1 MLSLHLNSVY
11 PLFILSSLEI
21 PEEPPQ
27 GCLSIASE
35 ERRERFPEA
44 MIVVLL
50 SRLCCLPWHH
60 YHLWKQRYSKHKHS
74 VRLLLCC
81 RCSLHSFA
89 QYTHFV
95 VLLSFWPLRVDC
107 RIVAYQFSNGGHR
120 SGGRWTS
127 RGNDRCCF
135 VVAAHYSTCRLD
147 INSVMFVTVVS
158 LSSLETAIF

>member
-60 YHLWKQRYSKHKHS
+60 YHLWKQRYSKHS
-74 VRLLLCC
+74 VRLMLCC

-89 QYTHFV
+89 RYTHFV
-95 VLLSFWPLRVDC
+95 MLLSFWPLRVDC
-107 RIVAYQFSNGGHR
+107 RIIAYQFSNGGHSWSTKPR
-120 SGGRWTS
+120 RKISLARMSLLLLIPDLHVRCLTSSCNLSGIL
-127 RGNDRCCF
+127 
-135 VVAAHYSTCRLD
+135 STL
-147 INSVMFVTVVS
+147 FPWK
-158 LSSLETAIF
+158 L